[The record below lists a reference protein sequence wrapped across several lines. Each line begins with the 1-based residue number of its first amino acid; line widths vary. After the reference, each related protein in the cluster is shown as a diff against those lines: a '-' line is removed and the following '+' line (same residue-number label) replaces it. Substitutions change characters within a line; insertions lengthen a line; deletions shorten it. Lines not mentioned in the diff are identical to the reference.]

1 MRYGQGRV
9 LSEYNETLQRNALI
23 LKHQNIKRGH
33 EFGNLKKGILLISA
47 FNEALLYRNYSLEI
61 KKVNLLFNKDGRNLI
76 FFRKS
81 SETTPGT
88 VSLKDCSTGSKKQ
101 NNDS

>member
-33 EFGNLKKGILLISA
+33 EFANLKKGILLISA

-81 SETTPGT
+81 SETTPGA
-88 VSLKDCSTGSKKQ
+88 VSLKDYSTGSKKQ